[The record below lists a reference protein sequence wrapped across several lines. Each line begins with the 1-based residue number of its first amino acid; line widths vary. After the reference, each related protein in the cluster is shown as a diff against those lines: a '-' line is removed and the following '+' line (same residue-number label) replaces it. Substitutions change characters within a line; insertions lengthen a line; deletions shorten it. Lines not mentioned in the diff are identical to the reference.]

1 MMSVCGCEGG
11 KTPAVSRPATYIE
24 PDFVR
29 QDPAV
34 IEAKLVTVNGVPRM
48 VIDGRQTE
56 PIMMSAMYGYDNPEA
71 TLHEI
76 KLAGENGTDIVR
88 TVVNFDVSAPESS
101 IPAAVDGMMKQVLE
115 QNPDALI
122 VMGFGVTAA
131 AYRLPGGDAAFD
143 HFRDQTGKQEMFCSL
158 ASEAW
163 IDQACR
169 ASKALVEYVLSVP
182 DYAGRVIGYQP
193 CAGSAGEWF
202 GPLFWEG
209 SIDQSPA
216 NTAGFRASLKAKYG
230 TDAALRDAWGGWER
244 VAGHGGN
251 PGRHSRLR
259 AERNAQPS
267 ELHPHP
273 HPGESGVYGLRG
285 LLQRDAGQPDRRPVR
300 RD

>member
-101 IPAAVDGMMKQVLE
+101 IPAAVDEIG
-115 QNPDALI
+115 
-122 VMGFGVTAA
+122 
-131 AYRLPGGDAAFD
+131 
-143 HFRDQTGKQEMFCSL
+143 
-158 ASEAW
+158 
-163 IDQACR
+163 R
-169 ASKALVEYVLSVP
+169 ASC
-182 DYAGRVIGYQP
+182 R
-193 CAGSAGEWF
+193 
-202 GPLFWEG
+202 
-209 SIDQSPA
+209 
-216 NTAGFRASLKAKYG
+216 
-230 TDAALRDAWGGWER
+230 ER
-244 VAGHGGN
+244 V
-251 PGRHSRLR
+251 
-259 AERNAQPS
+259 
-267 ELHPHP
+267 
-273 HPGESGVYGLRG
+273 
-285 LLQRDAGQPDRRPVR
+285 
-300 RD
+300 